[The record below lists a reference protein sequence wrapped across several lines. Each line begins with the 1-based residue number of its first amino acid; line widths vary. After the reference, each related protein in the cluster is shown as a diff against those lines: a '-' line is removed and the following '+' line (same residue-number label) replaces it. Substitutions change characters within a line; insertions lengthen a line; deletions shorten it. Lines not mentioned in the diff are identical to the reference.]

1 MRSYG
6 TVRPDVAQIDFS
18 AVAGRMFAL
27 MMRNVASDGF
37 AFTDPADPSRF
48 SLPGCIIASPSYAK
62 NLATVHQN
70 YVYNWTRDAALAAL
84 EIAAVGM
91 PAGIGGSGP
100 LDDYVR
106 FADAC
111 QRSAPDLLARGAWT
125 IEATPRDWSDQNDGP
140 ALQTIAVLTAYEQLD
155 ASVQPLARKV
165 ADTNIAFLLADDRY
179 REPST
184 NLWEEVNGQSF
195 FTTAVQLE
203 CFRKVQANAAG
214 VTVPAGLPAAIDY
227 LAAELE
233 RHWDGTRYISVLD
246 STNLRPEYD
255 PNIDIVQASIYGAV
269 PVTDP
274 RLLATAAQL
283 RDRWAPPGAAYP
295 VNVTDDAAGIG
306 PLFGRYPGDTYDGDI
321 GDSSTDHPWALCTA
335 NFAQLNYEVAAAIVK
350 SGQRPTDELCAAFF
364 TQIGVT
370 AGTSTAETCTLL
382 REAGDRMLR
391 AVIYH
396 SDHLELSE
404 QFDGVTGFEKSVRD
418 LTWSYAAY
426 LSAVRAR
433 SPLPHY
439 TARHAGGSAQ
449 SPD

>member
-6 TVRPDVAQIDFS
+6 TVRPDVAHMDFS
-18 AVAGRMFAL
+18 AVATRMFAL

-37 AFTDPADPSRF
+37 VFTDPADPSRF

-62 NLATVHQN
+62 NLATVRQN
-70 YVYNWTRDAALAAL
+70 YVYNWTRDAAIAAL

-111 QRSAPDLLARGAWT
+111 QQSAPDQLARGAWT
-125 IEATPRDWSDQNDGP
+125 IEAMPREWSDQNDGP
-140 ALQTIAVLTAYEQLD
+140 ALQTIAVLAAYEQLD
-155 ASVQPLARKV
+155 SAVQPVACKV
-165 ADTNIAFLLADDRY
+165 ADTNIAFLLAGNRY
-179 REPST
+179 RGPST
-184 NLWEEVNGQSF
+184 NLWEEVYGQSF
-195 FTTAVQLE
+195 FTTSVQLE
-203 CFRKVQANAAG
+203 CFRRVQANTVG
-214 VTVPAGLPAAIDY
+214 VAVPSDLPAAIDY

-233 RHWDGTRYISVLD
+233 RHWNGARYLSVLD

-269 PVTDP
+269 PATDP
-274 RLLATAAQL
+274 RLLATAAEL

-306 PLFGRYPGDTYDGDI
+306 PLFGRYPGDTYDGDT
-321 GDSSTDHPWALCTA
+321 GESSTDHPWALCTA
-335 NFAQLNYEVAAAIVK
+335 NFAQLYYEVATAIAK
-350 SGQRPTDELCAAFF
+350 SGQIPTDPLCDPFLS
-364 TQIGVT
+364 QVGVT
-370 AGTSTAETCTLL
+370 TGISTADACSLL
-382 REAGDRMLR
+382 RDAGDRMLR

-433 SPLPHY
+433 SPMPHY
-439 TARHAGGSAQ
+439 TARHAGG
-449 SPD
+449 